1 MTDQTVQGGASGT
14 RTAASQKRR
23 RDILL
28 AGKRVFFESG
38 YQLASV
44 DRIAEVAGTTKRTVY
59 DHFGSKEAL
68 FSDVIAFACAQFVS
82 LLPKVESLPA
92 NPAEGIRLFA
102 TRTRELV
109 SSPDIIRFQRL
120 VLAEAERHPALG
132 HALYETAVLGA
143 ERLLADYLQ
152 RCVDQGRLK
161 AHDVQATARVIL
173 DTATNMPR
181 MQGLL
186 AADNFGDDPVTSTAL
201 TQLLDMVI
209 DRISV

>member
-1 MTDQTVQGGASGT
+1 M
-14 RTAASQKRR
+14 
-23 RDILL
+23 
-28 AGKRVFFESG
+28 
-38 YQLASV
+38 
-44 DRIAEVAGTTKRTVY
+44 
-59 DHFGSKEAL
+59 
-68 FSDVIAFACAQFVS
+68 
-82 LLPKVESLPA
+82 
-92 NPAEGIRLFA
+92 
-102 TRTRELV
+102 
-109 SSPDIIRFQRL
+109 
-120 VLAEAERHPALG
+120 LAEAERHPALG
-132 HALYETAVLGA
+132 DALYETAVLGA